1 MTSRCPPHRLAL
13 SRRAVLAG
21 SAALVAARPCAAGS
35 AAGSVTRSA
44 TGPVD
49 KPRSFAATHGS
60 APFDSRHLIPG
71 ASLDLARINP
81 AAAGAR
87 VVALTIDDGP
97 DANDRRILDLLKRHE
112 ARATFFCIG
121 RKITGAAVP
130 IATAIA
136 ESGNEVGSHSH
147 THPMMSDLSATEQ
160 ERNLSRANAALA
172 AVGVRPRWFRPPFG
186 DFDDT
191 TTALAT
197 ALGMQTVLWTID
209 SQDWKNTPAATIAAR
224 VTDRLAPGAVVL
236 MHSTKAET
244 VKALPT
250 ILEAGHRKG
259 FRFVTLTDWWAAM
272 AAAQPA

>member
-1 MTSRCPPHRLAL
+1 MTSRCPPHRPAL

-21 SAALVAARPCAAGS
+21 SAALLAARPCAAG
-35 AAGSVTRSA
+35 AAA
-44 TGPVD
+44 TTGVVD

-60 APFDSRHLIPG
+60 VPFDSRHLIPG

-121 RKITGAAVP
+121 RKIAGAGVP

-172 AVGVRPRWFRPPFG
+172 SVGVRPRWFRPPFG
-186 DFDDT
+186 DFDGT
-191 TTALAT
+191 TTGLAT
-197 ALGMQTVLWTID
+197 AQGMQTVLWTID

-272 AAAQPA
+272 SAAQSA